1 MNKGKVAT
9 KKTVPTA
16 AVPVETKVVNNK
28 KSTPIAVSEPKK
40 STPIA
45 VSEPKK
51 STPIAVSESKKSTST
66 PTTVSKSPV
75 STITTQ
81 TLGKRTKFPVVR
93 DEKEDDEEKLD
104 FGNIDL
110 NNYNSED
117 DEDYESDG
125 DDEEEDE
132 EEEEGDING
141 VQYSESEEEEEEEE
155 GGINKALLEAEDSLV
170 EYQSEDDSGSISSK
184 SSSSNKK
191 NNDEEEEVAPN
202 KRWTNDPNQFYDSD
216 DSSEDESL
224 VNRIGNVPL
233 EWYDDYDHIGY
244 DVDGNKIM
252 KTESMKDSIDKYL
265 DQQDPNF
272 WRTVYD
278 KVNDKK
284 VILSDEDM
292 ALLKSIQ
299 NKHFIPGYDP
309 YADWYDS
316 GNNHPDSIHPMHN
329 APVPK
334 SSFFPNGTDEERE
347 IRRLTKAIRMG
358 WIKLNR
364 KDRDGQNKQ
373 KKEGTFD
380 LWADEGE
387 EKEKQKGIRRISAP
401 KQKLPGNVE
410 SFNPPEEY
418 LLNENELKAWHL
430 MDPRERPHNFIPQKY
445 KSLRQL
451 PIYNKLIKERFE
463 RCLDLY
469 LCPRTTRVKQFT
481 KDPTKFLPTL
491 PKPQDLRPF
500 PSHEEIQFLGHKAR
514 VRSISISPNGQ
525 WLASGSDDC
534 TVKIWEVSSTRCVY
548 SLEVESEVQTVAWNP
563 NPLYNILGVGYSNKI
578 IIITPPLH
586 GVQSEHSAETE
597 KILTKPATDSTTEQQ
612 QNKSVNWYQVT
623 GADKAVLLEKGV
635 RIEIHHPF
643 TVKNLT
649 WHYKGDY
656 FSTTSPEE
664 GTRSVKIHHLSKRA
678 TQSPFRKSKTPNQV
692 TRFHPN
698 KPIFFVADQNIIR
711 VYDLMKQELIKKLIT
726 GCRYISS
733 IDIHPLGDNV
743 IMGGYDKKVCWFD
756 LDLSVRPYKV
766 LNYHKMAVRKV
777 IYHPTLPLFASCSD
791 DLSIHVFHGMVYDD
805 LLQNAL
811 IVPLKILKTH
821 QSVNDLGVLD
831 IAFHPKQPWIFSS
844 GADSTIRLYTN

>member
-1 MNKGKVAT
+1 MNKGNKQTITNKPKVAT
-9 KKTVPTA
+9 PPVATNKKTEKPV
-16 AVPVETKVVNNK
+16 VPVKNNIPTKPVLNNK
-28 KSTPIAVSEPKK
+28 NNTAVNKK
-40 STPIA
+40 
-45 VSEPKK
+45 ENEK
-51 STPIAVSESKKSTST
+51 
-66 PTTVSKSPV
+66 PV
-75 STITTQ
+75 
-81 TLGKRTKFPVVR
+81 LGKKRKDV
-93 DEKEDDEEKLD
+93 EE
-104 FGNIDL
+104 
-110 NNYNSED
+110 E
-117 DEDYESDG
+117 E
-125 DDEEEDE
+125 EEEDE
-132 EEEEGDING
+132 EELSFGNINEDGFSDEDEEGDDEEEEG
-141 VQYSESEEEEEEEE
+141 DDDEEEEEDEEE
-155 GGINKALLEAEDSLV
+155 VATFEEDTGINRALLENEDSLV
-170 EYQSEDDSGSISSK
+170 EYNSDDGEEESINSGNISS
-184 SSSSNKK
+184 SAATSGA
-191 NNDEEEEVAPN
+191 EEDG
-202 KRWTNDPNQFYDSD
+202 KRWSSDPNQFYDSE
-216 DSSEDESL
+216 DSSEDETI
-224 VNRIGNVPL
+224 VNRIGNIPI
-233 EWYDDYDHIGY
+233 EWYDDFDHIGY

-252 KTESMKDSIDKYL
+252 RSESTKDSIDRFL

-284 VILSDEDM
+284 VVLSDEDM
-292 ALLKSIQ
+292 QLLKNIQ
-299 NKHFIPGYDP
+299 NRNFIPGFNP
-309 YADWYDS
+309 YEDWYDP
-316 GNNHPDSIHPMHN
+316 GPNPDSIHPLHN

-334 SSFFPNGTDEERE
+334 RSFLPFGTDEERE
-347 IRRLTKAIRMG
+347 IRRLTHAIRMG
-358 WIKLNR
+358 WIKISH
-364 KDRDGQNKQ
+364 K
-373 KKEGTFD
+373 KKEKKNNFD
-380 LWADEGE
+380 LWGDGTNSE
-387 EKEKQKGIRRISAP
+387 EKQKGIKRIPAP
-401 KQKLPGNVE
+401 KQRLPGNVE

-418 LLNENELKAWHL
+418 LLTDDEVKAWHL

-469 LCPRTTRVKQFT
+469 LCPRKLKTREFI
-481 KDPTKFLPTL
+481 KDETKFLPKL

-500 PSHEEIQFLGHKAR
+500 PSHEELQFLGHSAR

-534 TVKIWEVSSTRCVY
+534 TIKIWEISSTRCVY
-548 SLEVESEVQTVAWNP
+548 SLKVENEIQSVAWNP
-563 NPLYNILGVGYSNKI
+563 NPLYNILAASYSNKI
-578 IIITPPLH
+578 IIITPPIY
-586 GVQSEHSAETE
+586 GPEQNQETE
-597 KILTKPATDSTTEQQ
+597 KIITKPNTESTSEEQ
-612 QNKSVNWYQVT
+612 QNKSVNWYNVT
-623 GADKAVLLEKGV
+623 DSTLKERGV

-656 FSTTSPEE
+656 FSSTSPEE

-678 TQSPFRKSKTPNQV
+678 TQTPFRRSKTPNQV
-692 TRFHPN
+692 TRFHPS

-733 IDIHPLGDNV
+733 IDIHPGGDNV
-743 IMGGYDKKVCWFD
+743 IMGGYDKRVSWFD
-756 LDLSVRPYKV
+756 LDLSTRPYKV

-777 IYHPTLPLFASCSD
+777 IYHPTLPIFASCSD

-844 GADSTIRLYTN
+844 GADSTIRLYT

>member
-1 MNKGKVAT
+1 MNKSKVT
-9 KKTVPTA
+9 SKKVVA
-16 AVPVETKVVNNK
+16 ETKVVNNK
-28 KSTPIAVSEPKK
+28 KSEPIAVSEPKK
-40 STPIA
+40 S
-45 VSEPKK
+45 VSK
-51 STPIAVSESKKSTST
+51 
-66 PTTVSKSPV
+66 PTTTTTTVSKSPVSKSPVSKSPV

-81 TLGKRTKFPVVR
+81 ILGKRTKIPVVR
-93 DEKEDDEEKLD
+93 DEENEDEKLD

-117 DEDYESDG
+117 DEDYESEDDEG
-125 DDEEEDE
+125 DDEEDVESQ
-132 EEEEGDING
+132 NG
-141 VQYSESEEEEEEEE
+141 SIVYSESEEEEEEE
-155 GGINKALLEAEDSLV
+155 GGINKALLEAEESLV

-184 SSSSNKK
+184 SSSSTTTATTKK
-191 NNDEEEEVAPN
+191 TNNDEEEVAPN
-202 KRWTNDPNQFYDSD
+202 KQWTNDPNQFYDSD

-224 VNRIGNVPL
+224 VNRIGNIPL

-284 VILSDEDM
+284 VVLSDDDM

-334 SSFFPNGTDEERE
+334 RSFFPNGTDEERE

-358 WIKLNR
+358 WIKLNKKGKKGE
-364 KDRDGQNKQ
+364 KDKKDGN
-373 KKEGTFD
+373 FD

-387 EKEKQKGIRRISAP
+387 EKEKTKGIRRIAAP

-445 KSLRQL
+445 QSLRQL

-534 TVKIWEVSSTRCVY
+534 TVKIWEVSSTRCLY

-563 NPLYNILGVGYSNKI
+563 NPIYNILAVGYSNKI
-578 IIITPPLH
+578 IIITPPLF
-586 GVQSEHSAETE
+586 GTQTEHSPETE
-597 KILTKPATDSTTEQQ
+597 KILTKPPADSSTEQQ

-623 GADKAVLLEKGV
+623 GADKAKLLEKGV

-733 IDIHPLGDNV
+733 IDIHPQGDNV

-821 QSVNDLGVLD
+821 ESINDLGVLD
-831 IAFHPKQPWIFSS
+831 IVFHPKQPWIFSS